1 MMPIKLTGKNLTI
14 NQVKQVARDR
24 KKVEL
29 PPTTITNINSGRAI
43 LEQYVS
49 REEKIYGVTTGFG
62 DFSKVFISKDDAS
75 QLQINLIR
83 SHNAGVGKAVPEDVA
98 RATMLARANFLAS
111 GMSGCR
117 PIIAQ
122 TLVEAIN
129 KNLYPYIPQKGSVG
143 ASGDLAPLA
152 AMASCLMG
160 EGEAIVN
167 GKRLPSKRVL
177 KQLGI
182 KPIELS
188 YKEGLALINGD
199 TLMLGYACLLVY
211 DALQISKISDIALS
225 MTLESIT
232 GVMEAYDERL
242 QKSRGF
248 EGQIAVASNIR
259 KITKDSEILSGE
271 KARVQDSYVIR
282 CAPVII
288 GASRE
293 AINFIKRQTEIEL
306 NGSCDNPLVYLKD
319 KVVLAGGNFHG
330 QPLALP
336 LDFLKLALSE
346 IANSS
351 EIRMERMINKTYSN
365 LPPFLVEKGGLN
377 SGFMVPQYTAAGLIN
392 LNKGYCWP
400 NSADS
405 IPLCAGQED
414 HVSMG
419 TNSALTA
426 YEVVENTQY
435 VLGIELMIAAQA
447 LEFVKKKPS
456 PTIQAL
462 LNFIRTK
469 VPKVESDTPLYK
481 FIEQMYQ
488 WVKSGALVELV
499 EKEIGSLL

>member
-1 MMPIKLTGKNLTI
+1 MSIKITGKNLTVEA
-14 NQVKQVARDR
+14 VKKVARDR
-24 KKVEL
+24 VKVILPKESIERIKK
-29 PPTTITNINSGRAI
+29 GRSI
-43 LEQYVS
+43 LDKYVS

-62 DFSKVFISKDDAS
+62 DFSKVFISKEDAS
-75 QLQINLIR
+75 QLQVNLIR
-83 SHNAGVGKAVPEDVA
+83 SHNAGVGEPVPEDVV

-117 PIIAQ
+117 PVIVE

-129 KNLYPYIPQKGSVG
+129 KNLYPYIPKKGSVG

-152 AMASCLMG
+152 AMAACLMG

-167 GKRLPSKRVL
+167 GKRQSSKEVL
-177 KQLGI
+177 KKLNI

-188 YKEGLALINGD
+188 YKEGLSLINGD
-199 TLMLGYACLLVY
+199 TLMVGYATLLAY
-211 DALQISKISDIALS
+211 DAIQIEKLSDITLS

-232 GVMEAYDERL
+232 GVMEAFDDRL

-248 EGQIAVASNIR
+248 EGQINVASNIR
-259 KITKDSEILSGE
+259 KITDGSEILSGE
-271 KARVQDSYVIR
+271 KTRVQDSYVIR

-293 AINFIKRQTEIEL
+293 AISFIKRQTETEL
-306 NGSCDNPLVYLKD
+306 NGSCDNPLVYLD
-319 KVVLAGGNFHG
+319 DEEVVAGGNFHG
-330 QPLALP
+330 QQLALP

-351 EIRMERMINKTYSN
+351 EIRMERMINKAYSN

-377 SGFMVPQYTAAGLIN
+377 SGFMVPQYTAAGLVN
-392 LNKGYCWP
+392 LNKGMCWP

-419 TNSALTA
+419 TNSALMA
-426 YEVVENTQY
+426 YEIVQNVQY
-435 VLGIELMIAAQA
+435 VLAIELMIAAQA
-447 LEFVKKKPS
+447 LEFVDKKPS
-456 PTIQAL
+456 LATQAVINL
-462 LNFIRTK
+462 IRTK
-469 VPKVESDTPLYK
+469 VPKVEKDVALYGY
-481 FIEQMYQ
+481 IEQMYQ
-488 WVKSGALVELV
+488 WVKSGELVELV
-499 EKEIGSLL
+499 ENKIGELL